1 MATSGGTGPGAAH
14 RSARREGCRRGLRRV
29 ARVAQGTR
37 AGTCDGAYGES
48 RGSGDPTARGS
59 VTDSRTLVL
68 DVQYSAGWT
77 RSQSLIANYCFQ

>member
-37 AGTCDGAYGES
+37 AATCDVAYGES

-68 DVQYSAGWT
+68 DVGDWQ
-77 RSQSLIANYCFQ
+77 F